1 MKFSIKAGKL
11 QPNTAAAALFVCT
24 DACPCGQNGV
34 DEVVAALC
42 AQTADEQR
50 FVGSQVWHN
59 GSLQALA
66 VLRLQDTDY
75 AAVQKAV
82 AEAAAWAAKQPQLA
96 VDVSALDAA
105 AAATVVEV
113 LTIALAQAG
122 YRFDGL
128 KKDAKPAALAEA
140 VFYSGEHAL
149 QAALNVAE
157 ATVYGMDICKNLGNA
172 PGNVCTPKYLADT
185 ARREAEAV
193 GGRGRR
199 RRGRWRH

>member
-42 AQTADEQR
+42 AQTAADEQR

-82 AEAAAWAAKQPQLA
+82 AEVVRDA
-96 VDVSALDAA
+96 VA
-105 AAATVVEV
+105 
-113 LTIALAQAG
+113 
-122 YRFDGL
+122 
-128 KKDAKPAALAEA
+128 AALARGAYTED
-140 VFYSGEHAL
+140 VR
-149 QAALNVAE
+149 
-157 ATVYGMDICKNLGNA
+157 KN
-172 PGNVCTPKYLADT
+172 P
-185 ARREAEAV
+185 
-193 GGRGRR
+193 
-199 RRGRWRH
+199 